1 MTNHKKKME
10 ILEAVWRE
18 SSQYFKNQARQR
30 ERMMKIVSLNEYYER
45 EKYKPMVDETR
56 ISKESRETKRVR
68 SGI

>member
-30 ERMMKIVSLNEYYER
+30 DRMMKIVSLNEYYER
-45 EKYKPMVDETR
+45 EKYKPKVNE
-56 ISKESRETKRVR
+56 KKFNV
-68 SGI
+68 

>member
-45 EKYKPMVDETR
+45 EKYKP
-56 ISKESRETKRVR
+56 SRETKRVC
-68 SGI
+68 SSV